1 MRYYVAAATTG
12 HGTPAVVHPTICA
25 MIEAEIQAISPE
37 LFLQPRRYK
46 RNTHFARGEL
56 PRIAMDLLR
65 TTPGPISVREIAVAA
80 LARKGVTLPD
90 RRGMKLTRVRLA
102 QMFGV
107 WAKRVLV
114 ESRERFG
121 AAVDWAIRR

>member
-1 MRYYVAAATTG
+1 
-12 HGTPAVVHPTICA
+12 
-25 MIEAEIQAISPE
+25 
-37 LFLQPRRYK
+37 
-46 RNTHFARGEL
+46 
-56 PRIAMDLLR
+56 MDLLR

-90 RRGMKLTRVRLA
+90 RRTMKLTRVRLA